1 MHQLVDPWR
10 VGHDPPSTYSSEAPA
25 LGLTGSTRIVI
36 TPYGIMADVVASGL
50 NLPSDLLWRCA
61 AREADALD
69 VAPSGVAVAGT
80 CSDLFAG
87 SETDR

>member
-1 MHQLVDPWR
+1 MEVDRPTGAR
-10 VGHDPPSTYSSEAPA
+10 APA

-36 TPYGIMADVVASGL
+36 TPYGIMADVVASDL

-69 VAPSGVAVAGT
+69 VAPSGVRLQERTAI
-80 CSDLFAG
+80 CSQLRNG
-87 SETDR
+87 PLGRG